1 MGLDYE
7 SGREPIIV
15 NFDMHVCDMLADQKC
30 LSHIHET
37 GLSTQ
42 HIFKC

>member
-7 SGREPIIV
+7 SDREPIIV
-15 NFDMHVCDMLADQKC
+15 NFDIHVCDMLADQKC